1 MNLIEWLAGPNGRIA
16 SAASVFTILT
26 LLLFMTAMLRRL
38 NRRNAAYRLL
48 AAGVTI
54 AFVPLLWHPV
64 DDRLFAASEGLRLIS
79 FILMQYAVLELYAAA
94 RVRDR
99 LILCCFLLGAAGT
112 SVFQWFA
119 YDATGPQS
127 LPSAGVTLTPI
138 GLGVLASAALLLSL
152 VLPRVGQKTKF
163 AAALAVYT
171 IYQLVLSVNGAPDI
185 GYPYVQALSA
195 FMPIA
200 YYGILF
206 LLLFERVIERMQ
218 SVYVSSI
225 RDGLTGLFVR
235 RHFLKKANRYASR
248 SLTVSILFCDID
260 NFKKLNDT
268 EGHHKADLVLQHVA
282 EIVSAEVAGN
292 GTAGRYGGEELVAA
306 IARPGVNPA
315 DLAEAI
321 RSRVE
326 AETPVTL
333 SIGWCAATDGITI
346 EEAIKLA
353 DAAMYV
359 SKTTGKNKVTAHK
372 PSRSKAAAPA
382 TV

>member
-1 MNLIEWLAGPNGRIA
+1 MNLIEWLAGDDGRIA

-38 NRRNAAYRLL
+38 NRRSTAYRLL
-48 AAGVTI
+48 AAGV
-54 AFVPLLWHPV
+54 ALAYVPLFWHPAG
-64 DDRLFAASEGLRLIS
+64 DRLFAVSEGVRLIS
-79 FILMQYAVLELYAAA
+79 FIVIHYAILDLYAPA
-94 RVRDR
+94 RIRDR
-99 LILCCFLLGAAGT
+99 LTLAGFLLGGAGA
-112 SVFQWFA
+112 SYFQWLT
-119 YDATGPQS
+119 YESGS
-127 LPSAGVTLTPI
+127 SEWLPSSGVTLQPV
-138 GLGVLASAALLLSL
+138 GVALLASAALLLSL
-152 VLPRVGQKTKF
+152 LLPRVGQKTKF

-171 IYQLVLSVNGAPDI
+171 VYQLVLSVHPGS
-185 GYPYVQALSA
+185 GSSYPFVQALISLL
-195 FMPIA
+195 PIA
-200 YYGILF
+200 YYCILF

-248 SLTVSILFCDID
+248 GLTVSVLFCDID

-282 EIVSAEVAGN
+282 EIVSSEVAGN
-292 GTAGRYGGEELVAA
+292 GTAGRYGGEEIVAA
-306 IARPGVNPA
+306 VARPGVKAA
-315 DLAEAI
+315 DVAEAI

-333 SIGWCAATDGITI
+333 SIGWSVAKDGVSV
-346 EEAIKLA
+346 EEAVKQA
-353 DAAMYV
+353 DEAMYV

-372 PSRSKAAAPA
+372 PSPK
-382 TV
+382 

>member
-1 MNLIEWLAGPNGRIA
+1 MHLIEWLAGPAGRTA
-16 SAASVFTILT
+16 SAASVFTILA
-26 LLLFMTAMLRRL
+26 LLLSMTAMLRRL

-48 AAGVTI
+48 AAGTAL
-54 AFVPLLWHPV
+54 AFVPLLWQPAE
-64 DDRLFAASEGLRLIS
+64 DRLFAVSEGIRLVS
-79 FILMQYAVLELYAAA
+79 FILTQYAVLEMYAAA

-99 LILCCFLLGAAGT
+99 LILGGFLLGAAGT
-112 SVFQWFA
+112 AAFQWFA
-119 YDATGPQS
+119 YDPAGPQS
-127 LPSAGVTLTPI
+127 LPASGVTLQPI
-138 GLGVLASAALLLSL
+138 GLGVLVAAALLLSL
-152 VLPRVGQKTKF
+152 VLPRIGQKTKF

-171 IYQLVLSVNGAPDI
+171 VYQLVLSVNASPDI

-195 FMPIA
+195 LMPIA

-248 SLTVSILFCDID
+248 GLTVSILFCDID

-282 EIVSAEVAGN
+282 EIVSTEVAGN
-292 GTAGRYGGEELVAA
+292 GTAGRYGGEEIVAA
-306 IARPGVNPA
+306 VARPGVKAA

-326 AETPVTL
+326 TETPVTL
-333 SIGWCAATDGITI
+333 SIGWCAAADGITV

-372 PSRSKAAAPA
+372 PSRSQAAPA
-382 TV
+382 YS

>member
-1 MNLIEWLAGPNGRIA
+1 MTVIEWLAGENGRIA

-38 NRRNAAYRLL
+38 NRRNAAYRLF
-48 AAGVTI
+48 AAG
-54 AFVPLLWHPV
+54 ALLAYVPLFWQPEG
-64 DDRLFAASEGLRLIS
+64 DRLFAVSEGVRLIS
-79 FILMQYAVLELYAAA
+79 FIVIQYAILDLYAAA
-94 RVRDR
+94 RIRDR
-99 LILCCFLLGAAGT
+99 LILACFLLGGAGAAC
-112 SVFQWFA
+112 FQWFT
-119 YDATGPQS
+119 YDSAS
-127 LPSAGVTLTPI
+127 SELLPSSGVTLQPV
-138 GLGVLASAALLLSL
+138 GLALLVSAALLLSL
-152 VLPRVGQKTKF
+152 LLPRVGQKTKF

-171 IYQLVLSVNGAPDI
+171 VYQLVVSVHTGP
-185 GYPYVQALSA
+185 GSSYPYVQALTA
-195 FMPIA
+195 LLPIA

-218 SVYVSSI
+218 SVYVTSI

-248 SLTVSILFCDID
+248 GLTVSVLFCDID

-282 EIVSAEVAGN
+282 EIVLSEVAGH
-292 GTAGRYGGEELVAA
+292 GTAGRYGGEEIVAA
-306 IARPGVNPA
+306 VARPGVQPA
-315 DLAEAI
+315 EIAEAI

-333 SIGWCAATDGITI
+333 SIGWSAAKDGTTV
-346 EEAIKLA
+346 EEAVKQA
-353 DAAMYV
+353 DEAMYV

-372 PSRSKAAAPA
+372 PSPK
-382 TV
+382 